1 MDKKISKQQSYFVVK
16 DNALIQRTRYSL
28 TLQQQKL
35 LLFMISKIKPQD
47 EPYKDYTMSIRDYC
61 RVCGLDYDNGG
72 NYAYIK
78 QSLKHIA
85 DKSMWMRTNTGKHIL
100 LRWLDRVIIDENSGN
115 IIFSFHRDMFPYLL
129 NLQECYTQYSFLN
142 VLSMRSTY
150 SIRLYEL
157 LRSYMNMDS
166 VIIMSL
172 DDLRDRI
179 GCEKYPRFS
188 NFKQRVLDPAID
200 EINDDTD
207 IEVEYQLD
215 KVESRSYN
223 RIKFYITNKLER
235 QYTDY
240 LIEKIKRERLGIT

>member
-1 MDKKISKQQSYFVVK
+1 MNKSISKQQAYYIVK

-28 TLQQQKL
+28 SLQQQKL
-35 LLFMISKIKPQD
+35 LLFMISKIKPND
-47 EPYKDYTMSIRDYC
+47 APYTDYTISIRDYC
-61 RVCGLDYDNGG
+61 RVCSMDYDSGG

-78 QSLKHIA
+78 QSLKTIA

-115 IIFSFHRDMFPYLL
+115 IVFSFHRDMLPYLI
-129 NLQECYTQYSFLN
+129 NLQECYTQYSLLN
-142 VLSMRSTY
+142 VIAMRSTY

-157 LRSYMNMDS
+157 MRSYMNMDS
-166 VIIMSL
+166 VIIMSI
-172 DDLRDRI
+172 DDLRERI

-207 IEVEYQLD
+207 IKVEYQLE
-215 KVESRSYN
+215 KVNSRSYN
-223 RIKFYITNKLER
+223 RIKFYITNKLEK
-235 QYTDY
+235 QYTEY
-240 LIEKIKRERLGIT
+240 LIEKIKKERQGAT